1 MVRTTAN
8 HGRRGHGTVGDHEH
22 PPLHPPPLAPGD
34 PGPGALKEVK
44 GPLQAAFLSDGR
56 QDVTLRPTRN
66 PSPRAS
72 FGFVGR
78 AFRIDGQEETFPEG
92 TLAMGLPHRLM
103 GSVAPETVRVF
114 RWEEGEDGYEL
125 VAASGLGQTGDY
137 VWAQLTRPGI
147 YALIGVNADPLVA
160 RALALLAFLGGWPG
174 RSDTE
179 NRAQAM
185 RSVCELILCTPEV
198 WERVRDDDFSQS
210 VIEDNVRMGLPGTWL
225 PGRKLGTRSGKPN
238 PCEVCLEVAIG
249 VAERG
254 PTRLIHPPELG
265 LLEIHLTPSSQ
276 VGRWDVLPG
285 VPAPADTVLAVHAAL
300 LRTGRVVFFG
310 GSENVETQHDAGGA
324 SIDNTCLWDPT
335 SMAIDRA
342 GSPANHDL
350 FCCGH
355 AFLPD
360 GRLLAAGGTQVWG
373 GRVVGADPHDHAAY
387 GHFRGLRN
395 ATVFDPGTGAGA
407 NPWSSVAPM
416 RLERGKTTGGGR
428 WYPTLLTLADGRVV
442 AVSGHPEETDTR
454 HNNTMLEAF
463 TPAPAPQGGWAD
475 VGEQGL
481 VPEGYPRMHL
491 LPNGRVFFVSLGD
504 GRSWTWDPS
513 ASPATAWTQLS
524 TGPGPEYASYD
535 STSVLLPLLPAQN
548 YRPRVLV
555 MNKPQAKLIDLGA
568 AAPAWQPTAA
578 RTLLDSNTGQPPVRY
593 HATSVLLPDATVL
606 LVGGHSNPLN
616 WYPPVLAAERFDPT
630 TRGWS
635 TMATAA
641 VPRVYHSVAL
651 LLPDGRVWTAGS
663 DYGGGSHEPRMEV
676 YTPPYLFWGPRPGIT
691 SAPSTLSPGT
701 SFEVETHDARPL
713 TSAALL
719 RCGSSTHAFNP
730 DQRYV
735 GLEIQQQK
743 ARKLTLVGPP
753 DRNVAPP
760 GYYLLFVLDRKSVP
774 SVGRFIRVN

>member
-1 MVRTTAN
+1 VSA
-8 HGRRGHGTVGDHEH
+8 GR
-22 PPLHPPPLAPGD
+22 
-34 PGPGALKEVK
+34 KEV
-44 GPLQAAFLSDGR
+44 A
-56 QDVTLRPTRN
+56 LRPTRN
-66 PSPRAS
+66 PSPKAS

-78 AFRIDGQEETFPEG
+78 AFRIDWEEEAFPEG
-92 TLAMGLPHRLM
+92 TLVVALPRELI
-103 GSVAPETVRVF
+103 GSIAPETVRVF
-114 RWEEGEDGYEL
+114 RWDEEERGYEL
-125 VAASGLGQTGDY
+125 VVPSGLGQTGDY

-147 YALIGVNADPLVA
+147 YGLIGVNADPLVA
-160 RALALLAFLGGWPG
+160 RALALLALMEGWFSP
-174 RSDTE
+174 SDAE
-179 NRAQAM
+179 DRAQAM
-185 RSVCELILCTPEV
+185 RSICELILCAREV
-198 WERVRDDDFSQS
+198 QERIREGDFSRS
-210 VIEDNVRMGLPGTWL
+210 VIEDNLRMGLPGTWV
-225 PGRKLGTRSGKPN
+225 PGRGRGSRSGRAN
-238 PCEVCLEVAIG
+238 PCEVCLEVATG

-254 PTRLIHPPELG
+254 PTRLIHPPELM
-265 LLEIHLTPSSQ
+265 LLGIHLTPSSQ

-324 SIDNTCLWDPT
+324 SIDNTRLWEPT
-335 SMAIDRA
+335 TMAIDRV
-342 GSPANHDL
+342 GSPPNHDL

-360 GRLLAAGGTQVWG
+360 GRLLAAGGTQEWG

-395 ATVFDPGTGAGA
+395 ASVFDPGTGAGA

-416 RLERGKTTGGGR
+416 GFERGKTTGGGR

-463 TPAPAPQGGWAD
+463 TPTPAPQGGWAD

-491 LPNGRVFFVSLGD
+491 LPDGKVFFVSLGD
-504 GRSWTWDPS
+504 GMSWTWDPV

-524 TGPGPEYASYD
+524 SGPGPEYASYD
-535 STSVLLPLLPAQN
+535 STSVLLPLLPAQSH
-548 YRPRVLV
+548 RSRVLV
-555 MNKPQAKLIDLGA
+555 MNKPQAKFIDLGA
-568 AAPAWQPTAA
+568 AAPTWQPTAA
-578 RTLLDSNTGQPPVRY
+578 RTLLDPNTGQPPVRY
-593 HATSVLLPDATVL
+593 HATSVLLPDGTVL
-606 LVGGHSNPLN
+606 LAGGHSNPMN
-616 WYPPVLAAERFDPT
+616 WYPPVLAAERFDPGT
-630 TRGWS
+630 GGWS

-691 SAPSTLSPGT
+691 AAPASLAPGS

-735 GLEIQQQK
+735 GLEIQRQK
-743 ARKLTLVGPP
+743 AKRLTLVGPP
-753 DRNVAPP
+753 NRNVAPP
-760 GYYLLFVLDRKSVP
+760 GYYLLFVLDRKGVP
-774 SVGRFIRVN
+774 SVGKFIRVQ